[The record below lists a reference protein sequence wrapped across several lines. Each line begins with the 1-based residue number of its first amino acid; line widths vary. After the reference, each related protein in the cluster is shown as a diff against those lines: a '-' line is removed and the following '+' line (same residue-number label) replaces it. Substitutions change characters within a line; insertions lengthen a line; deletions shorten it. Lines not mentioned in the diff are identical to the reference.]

1 MVDMMIKLLTRFS
14 TKAAA
19 SVVAA
24 TFLLGGVSLLSP
36 TVAGAKSTTNVFT
49 FTGANTGTIKLTS
62 SNLNCM
68 WGKTY
73 SGKGYLV
80 TLSHMKG
87 TIAGAG
93 AGPWAMTLYVPK
105 QGTTHVTK
113 ANVHAINDSSLQNNA
128 SPIVTLVETSGTI
141 TDKGSKGTIDLKVE
155 SHSLASSTYGAPTTV
170 TGSWN
175 CPNGLSDG

>member
-1 MVDMMIKLLTRFS
+1 MMIKALAKFS

-19 SVVAA
+19 SVAVA
-24 TFLLGGVSLLSP
+24 TFALGTMAMISP
-36 TVAGAKSTTNVFT
+36 TIAGAKSTTNVFT

-62 SNLNCM
+62 SSLNCM

-73 SGKGYLV
+73 NGKGYLV

-87 TIAGAG
+87 NIAGAG

-105 QGTTHVTK
+105 QGTTKVTK

-141 TDKGSKGTIDLKVE
+141 TDKGSTGTINLKVE

-175 CPNGLSDG
+175 CPNGLADN